1 MGYNIELCKTGKREN
16 STAQAP
22 AGTVVNASLKNGVSV
37 LSPEFYL
44 NTGDDTFNYIK
55 FNGRGYWVRDK
66 IWERQSLMRAV
77 CEVDVLGS
85 WKSSILGTTA
95 YVVHSASNYNIN
107 LKDSR
112 LMTHADSVISTW
124 QGDDILIFDYE
135 NGKYI
140 TGVIGKPNRQS
151 PSGMTCVYALDADAA
166 SALAVAFNEG
176 DAIQQITMQFGSA
189 FNSLIFCRWVPLSVP
204 EGEDAT
210 ISLADYNTGIT
221 GTFIAQRYIQTTMQ
235 VLIPWYS
242 SDFRRVEPYSYGYL
256 FLPYVGVVSLEL
268 SNLTGMDSMLVRVTA
283 DTYTGDIV
291 YKIGSET
298 NPLAVYSGNCAVEIP
313 INSYQRDWKGVV
325 QSGVNTLVNVAG
337 TALQAG
343 MAAVSAGIGAG
354 AAGAAGG
361 TGGMSSGQAAGL
373 AGASR
378 AAGGF
383 GGVVGGI
390 ADTAMSYFTFNT
402 GSKGG
407 FSGGCGSGLGLKP
420 QCVVVTHKTSQEPSA
435 MASVMGRPCGKT
447 LRIGDLTGFVQTSGF
462 RVSGN
467 MTKTEKEIIDAYM
480 DRGVYIE

>member
-1 MGYNIELCKTGKREN
+1 MGYNIELCTTAKREN

-22 AGTVVNASLKNGVSV
+22 AGTSVNALLKNGVSV
-37 LSPEFYL
+37 LSPEFYI

-66 IWERQSLMRAV
+66 VWERQSLLHIS
-77 CEVDVLGS
+77 CEVDALGS
-85 WKSSILGTTA
+85 WKSNILAASA
-95 YVVHSASNYNIN
+95 YVVHSSSNYNVNIN
-107 LKDSR
+107 DSR

-124 QGDDILIFDYE
+124 TGDEALIFDYE

-140 TGVIGKPNRQS
+140 VGVIGKPNRPS
-151 PSGMTCVYALDADAA
+151 PSGMTCVYALDADTA
-166 SALAVAFNEG
+166 SALGVAFNEG
-176 DAIQQITMQFGSA
+176 DAIEQVTMQFGSA
-189 FNSLIFCRWVPLSVP
+189 FNALIFCRWVPLRVP

-268 SNLTGMDSMLVRVTA
+268 SNLTGTDSLLVRVTA

-291 YKIGSET
+291 YKIGSES

-325 QSGVNTLVNVAG
+325 QSGVNTLINVAG

-343 MAAVSAGIGAG
+343 MAAVGGAIGVQGGGSAGGL
-354 AAGAAGG
+354 
-361 TGGMSSGQAAGL
+361 TSGQAAGY
-373 AGASR
+373 AGARS

-383 GGVVGGI
+383 GGVIGGI

-420 QCVVVTHKTSQEPSA
+420 QCVVVTHKTSQEPSDMGA
-435 MASVMGRPCGKT
+435 VMGRPCGKT
-447 LRIGDLTGFVQTSGF
+447 LNIGTLTGFVQTSGF